1 MLSLTKS
8 STVVALVVVVAGCMA
23 GPNVRSLAPA
33 TSPRGTEAA
42 VIVDVAGEA
51 VLHTGE
57 LVAVRAA
64 DFLVLLP
71 PGLARMPF
79 RTVRSASFSD
89 VLGPRQITD
98 GGTDSERR
106 SLARFSRY
114 PFGLSDAQL
123 SDLLEALGQ
132 SELIEVGR

>member
-1 MLSLTKS
+1 
-8 STVVALVVVVAGCMA
+8 
-23 GPNVRSLAPA
+23 
-33 TSPRGTEAA
+33 
-42 VIVDVAGEA
+42 
-51 VLHTGE
+51 VLHAEAFSYSIAPLLEARDVDRLATQPDADGHLRIE
-57 LVAVRAA
+57 VRNEA
-64 DFLVLLP
+64 LETLLP